1 MNTSRF
7 HILFILSLSLV
18 GALRITPV
26 DTNSDPPAEVDL
38 SSQFDDQHATL
49 SQGLSANPANFKCNY
64 LPSDIPENLKD
75 WEYLLRIGS
84 GKKILIS
91 GDSLMK
97 QVYVNIHCAFK
108 VLGMYTEVKA
118 PTEYADKSV
127 TFVKRSEHDDTGLE
141 IHLNSFHT
149 MHVYRG
155 RHPKPNYKTTRTDI
169 PIFVDEFC
177 NVSREYDYVF
187 SNVGHDEFKLDSGV
201 ESGSGASTNT
211 SEFATKLHAIFGNVK
226 ACGLANNHFSWVGH
240 PLSHFGASKKQD
252 GGYTGP
258 GSDFRL
264 CSCDLAN
271 LEQQRTVQ
279 NSRYAKQVAG
289 NYGFEYI
296 SVWEDFK
303 DQCDKHPVDC
313 QHYTVSPTVFAPI
326 IRKITAAI
334 QSS

>member
-7 HILFILSLSLV
+7 HVLILSLSLV
-18 GALRITPV
+18 GALRISPI
-26 DTNSDPPAEVDL
+26 DTNSHPPAEVDL
-38 SSQFDDQHATL
+38 SSEFDNQQLTI
-49 SQGLSANPANFKCNY
+49 NPVNFKCKY

-75 WEYLLRIGS
+75 WEYLLRVGS
-84 GKKILIS
+84 GKKILMS

-97 QVYVNIHCAFK
+97 QVYVNIQCAFN
-108 VLGMYTEVKA
+108 VLGMYTEVTA
-118 PTEYADKSV
+118 PGYADKSV

-149 MHVYRG
+149 FEGYHG
-155 RHPKPNYKTTRTDI
+155 DRHNRNHKSSRSDSTMKTE
-169 PIFVDEFC
+169 EFC
-177 NVSREYDYVF
+177 NVARTYDYVF
-187 SNVGHDEFKLDSGV
+187 SNVGHDELKLDSGV
-201 ESGSGASTNT
+201 KSGSGTSTNT
-211 SEFATKLHAIFGNVK
+211 SAFATKLHAIFENVK
-226 ACGLANNHFSWVGH
+226 ACGLSNKHFSWVGH
-240 PLSHFGASKKQD
+240 PLSHFGASKNQD

-258 GSDFRL
+258 GSDFQT

-271 LEQQRTVQ
+271 LEQQNTVH
-279 NSRYAKQVAG
+279 NSRYAKQLAG

-296 SVWEDFK
+296 SVWEDLK

>member
-7 HILFILSLSLV
+7 HVLILSLSLV
-18 GALRITPV
+18 GALRISPI
-26 DTNSDPPAEVDL
+26 DTNSHPPAEVDL
-38 SSQFDDQHATL
+38 SSEFDNQQLTI
-49 SQGLSANPANFKCNY
+49 NPVNFKCKY

-75 WEYLLRIGS
+75 WEYLLRVGS
-84 GKKILIS
+84 GKKILMS

-97 QVYVNIHCAFK
+97 QVYVNIQCAFN
-108 VLGMYTEVKA
+108 VLGMYTKVTA
-118 PTEYADKSV
+118 PEFADKSV

-149 MHVYRG
+149 FQTYSG
-155 RHPKPNYKTTRTDI
+155 DRHNRNHKSTRSDSTMKTE
-169 PIFVDEFC
+169 EFC
-177 NVSREYDYVF
+177 NVARTYDYVF

-201 ESGSGASTNT
+201 NGSGTSTNT
-211 SEFATKLHAIFGNVK
+211 SAFATKLHAIFENVK
-226 ACGLANNHFSWVGH
+226 ACGLSNKHFSWVGH
-240 PLSHFGASKKQD
+240 PLSHFGASKNQD

-258 GSDFRL
+258 GSDFQT

-271 LEQQRTVQ
+271 LEQQNTVH
-279 NSRYAKQVAG
+279 NSRYAKQLAG

-296 SVWEDFK
+296 SVWEDLK

>member
-7 HILFILSLSLV
+7 HVLILSLSLV

-84 GKKILIS
+84 GKKILMS

-97 QVYVNIHCAFK
+97 QVYVNIQCAFN
-108 VLGMYTEVKA
+108 VLGMYTKVTA
-118 PTEYADKSV
+118 PEFADKSV

-149 MHVYRG
+149 FQTYNG
-155 RHPKPNYKTTRTDI
+155 DRHNRNHKSTRSDSTMKTE
-169 PIFVDEFC
+169 EFC
-177 NVSREYDYVF
+177 NVARTYDYVF
-187 SNVGHDEFKLDSGV
+187 SNVGHDELKLDSGV
-201 ESGSGASTNT
+201 KSGSGTSTNT
-211 SEFATKLHAIFGNVK
+211 SAFATKLHAIFENVK
-226 ACGLANNHFSWVGH
+226 ACGLSNKHFSWVGH
-240 PLSHFGASKKQD
+240 PLSHFGASKNQD

-258 GSDFRL
+258 GSDFQT

-271 LEQQRTVQ
+271 LEQQNTVH
-279 NSRYAKQVAG
+279 NSRYAKQLAE

-296 SVWEDFK
+296 SVWEDLK

>member
-7 HILFILSLSLV
+7 HVLILSLSLV
-18 GALRITPV
+18 GALRISPI
-26 DTNSDPPAEVDL
+26 DTNSHPPAEVDL
-38 SSQFDDQHATL
+38 SSEFDNQQLTI
-49 SQGLSANPANFKCNY
+49 NPGNFKCKY

-75 WEYLLRIGS
+75 WEYLLRVGS
-84 GKKILIS
+84 GKKILMS

-97 QVYVNIHCAFK
+97 QVYVNIQCAFN
-108 VLGMYTEVKA
+108 VLGMYTKVTA
-118 PTEYADKSV
+118 PEFADKSV

-149 MHVYRG
+149 FQTYSG
-155 RHPKPNYKTTRTDI
+155 DRHNRNHKSTRSDSTMKTE
-169 PIFVDEFC
+169 EFC
-177 NVSREYDYVF
+177 NVARTYDYVF

-201 ESGSGASTNT
+201 NGSGTSTNT
-211 SEFATKLHAIFGNVK
+211 SAFATQLHAIFEDVK
-226 ACGLANNHFSWVGH
+226 ACGLSNKHFSWVGH
-240 PLSHFGASKKQD
+240 PLSHFSASENQD

-258 GSDFRL
+258 GSDFRK
-264 CSCDLAN
+264 CSCDLTN
-271 LEQQRTVQ
+271 LDQQRTVH
-279 NSRYAKQVAG
+279 NSRYAKQLAG

-296 SVWEDFK
+296 SVWEDLK